1 MNQSHAPFH
10 QFIHNLINNTE
21 YADART
27 RTKLELRKFYLIIH
41 LRVHV
46 VVVALTF
53 TRTRTHVRFCARTRI
68 RVRDGPQRISQL
80 LYFVRVQTHP
90 FVRDSYA
97 FPDTSAKELRVGVE

>member
-1 MNQSHAPFH
+1 MHPFTNSLTTY
-10 QFIHNLINNTE
+10 HNLINNTE
-21 YADART
+21 YAGART

-41 LRVHV
+41 LRVH

-68 RVRDGPQRISQL
+68 RVRDGPQRVSQL
-80 LYFVRVQTHP
+80 LYFVRVQPHP

-97 FPDTSAKELRVGVE
+97 FPEASAKELRVGVE